1 MSAQFSKKTLISKF
15 VTGVVLA
22 SFILTNAS
30 IKQAY
35 AAADKLRPEALT
47 EDSSIT
53 SIKNDFMREML
64 GDYKVSTTVKFSFDT
79 YSKNIIDL
87 AHSSEAK
94 KKMEELFGASVK
106 DGEEYSVLYFIDEPV
121 AFVKKDNSGVVI
133 KKIGEDIEKIPLEA
147 LVEDTTKA
155 KAEGI
160 KAIDI
165 ILSDYLFLEKRATIA
180 VADRMTLDYRELR
193 LYHDQEFTNQNE
205 VYKEKIK
212 QLQQQN
218 TPDAKNQLKILRGEY
233 AVFLKND
240 GLRLAGGK
248 GLSLA
253 IMDDVVSVPPGFN
266 VTTTAYF
273 KFVKANP
280 ELYDLIKEELKV
292 LDTMDDQKRDAITRK
307 IREVMKRSSIPDD
320 IKNEVLVMYRQLN
333 VLRVLAKKDI
343 PARVAVRSSGIKEDI
358 KVSSWLPI
366 TTGSQAGQ
374 SDTFLNVS
382 GEKNVLDKLK
392 ADWASLFTDRAVSYR
407 DDAIFLIFSSAIE
420 FEGKQPKRVYYDLIN
435 KLREYAVRLNKPE
448 FTEYAETLTN
458 YRNPGSVNLM
468 NTMEE
473 ILKYE
478 NNPEI
483 KHSLETMQKIS
494 LEFIHPEEIGID
506 VVIMQMVRSYLAG
519 VIFSV
524 NPATKMAGVS
534 QALYKAW
541 KGDKSLVQLDKEGN
555 IVGTKPIVV
564 SFEIAYGYGE
574 NVVGGKVD
582 PDKFV
587 MATYD
592 GINWFFLE
600 RHKGTKLIQM
610 INIEKSIDLLKS
622 KLSQDKIRSLAG
634 MVEKAISYDEVD
646 KRINGILV
654 TNLYGTRYLNE
665 LPDKIETEKDKK
677 ARVQKIA
684 TDIANM
690 IKANSSIGA
699 VQEYI
704 KQNFR
709 VSPNNEKNGL
719 KESAVNKLIQEV
731 FASVENA
738 SNEAKAGM
746 NSLHEFFGNSIETSE
761 AFILMIKEVWENK
774 EFDLVHRGDVLKKLG
789 LEAKEMRN
797 LSYLIRALVDNS
809 FTCNLET
816 TPTHQN
822 SFSINDEEA
831 IEIAHMAWNIANFYK
846 DQRDIE
852 FAVEID
858 PSVTKGQEGRLEV
871 YTVDVDGTRL
881 KMEKDGKLVKV
892 EGAPR
897 GEKVVLKL
905 YNVQARP
912 YTAAIQKTDVV
923 RQRSEVDEKF
933 IEDNNIKAIASGTKG
948 ENATEAYVLV
958 FDPNKTIDWH
968 AETIRRLKAGQFSD
982 EERGQIKKLGFNP
995 DEFGIGKD
1003 KVLPIALYLLE
1014 ADPNH
1019 DPIMRLVDA
1028 VITIRGGDTCHAAIF
1043 CREQGIPAVTG
1054 VGKFTLEDRLVAT
1067 GDGLTVDANNG
1078 LLYKLE
1084 PDPKKRIPVNFV
1096 KFRIKPYGIP
1106 GDDDGMKYPTI
1117 GQIIA
1122 SDSTAQQN
1130 SPIMLAEDDAGNSLT
1145 RAEFKA
1151 EQLGLNVFAGYG
1163 YDLIQNIKAGRM
1175 KMPDRVF
1182 VRDLIEGKV
1191 KGSEKFIARI
1201 NNEIFEYFRD
1211 QPEVLKA
1218 FKEKF
1223 SSEYK
1228 VEDGIGLLDVFD
1240 VKWAKGKKLVVTIED
1255 QRLLDYLAALPADV
1269 NSFLEYQYG
1278 LIQRR
1283 INFDYNI
1290 ISQLENKP
1298 WILKEI
1304 ENKLIEKG
1312 YSSFG
1317 EYVGKEFRTFYNLM
1331 GFTISPDK
1339 KAKNRAYDFAQD
1351 KIRGMPGSEI
1361 FSWPGNNPLVGL
1373 RGASLEIE
1381 GVDDDFDGNQKVLSF
1396 LLDSVIDANQNT
1408 HNQAWFYVFVRFA
1421 RELDRLDTALER
1433 IAARKGKLPKQIGI
1447 MIEVPSDAILV
1458 EKLGKKLLAMREK
1471 YKKYGVELTFFSFGT
1486 NDYSHLAGL
1495 GDREDPRMK
1504 LKFLDPAA
1512 IKAIDAIK
1520 QAGYFY
1526 NDSIKKLPLI
1536 DEGADV
1542 MIQLME
1548 AVVKEAKDL
1557 GIETS
1562 LCGEALTSLVGR
1574 GDYDSAGKIMN
1585 LLDSFGISMMSV
1597 RLLASM
1603 TRLDTMSATKEII
1616 APESDK
1622 EILFDLSAGE
1632 VKQRTGVIK
1641 GEVIY
1646 VEKAEDLLPDA
1657 LKGLEGA
1664 ELEEKRE
1671 FLKLQSLE
1679 SARSTMKTYNKVVVL
1694 NRNLAAISEDELVKA
1709 MTPAYFE
1716 QFKREGLLKPIG
1728 NNLYVWTNLNVHAKK
1743 FSAQLK
1749 DRRFS
1754 DDERTKI
1761 MAIWQ
1766 RCWDNTI
1773 EGLERRGIDWDDLQY
1788 AKAIIVDGD
1797 VNLEGWDVFRRDKG
1811 IVPTRI
1817 KAIARG
1823 IGAMRP
1829 QLERQFVTIDY
1840 AAKKIYKG
1848 DLKVGKKKAIVR
1860 SLPIPQHDPQVDMK
1874 RAIEEDANNVYPKIE
1889 LNPLILLA
1897 FEEEQIKGK
1906 TLENSL
1912 GNVFDEYV
1920 GKLIDELDKIAKE
1933 KYQDKK
1939 LSLIGEAQEKIK
1951 KEPEEI
1957 IKEFL
1962 QDRLDKITRDE
1973 GAVLSKNWLEDLR
1986 SRYFADMRKKI
1997 TSRLNGKSAKEFI
2010 KDSFKQQMQ
2019 EVIEKNKGQFV
2030 VHKTTSLNCLAFRN
2044 MNFGFLVEQVN
2055 PNPDYGLLGAA
2066 RAISDFWEINRLE
2079 LEAFKEV
2086 RAALPVGERK
2096 NFGLQITELKGT
2108 QSGAVIIAWKYI
2120 LKDMGIIPGEDGLQL
2135 GVNIATP
2142 SDTLAVDK
2150 YFEYFKDFGTGLN
2163 FVTFDKLMLG
2173 AAWAGVDI
2181 YWDQWRRLAK
2191 KEELQEIGDV
2201 AIKIVKGKMEDIN
2214 KNDDQNKKIIVSFA
2228 PLVKATEEIIDVAEK
2243 QKLEEKAVSD
2253 KN

>member
-1 MSAQFSKKTLISKF
+1 MSAQFSKDGLVSKF
-15 VTGVVLA
+15 IIGVVLA

-35 AAADKLRPEALT
+35 AAADKLRPEAFT
-47 EDSSIT
+47 EDLSIT

-64 GDYKVSTTVKFSFDT
+64 GDYKVSSTVNFSFDT
-79 YSKNIIDL
+79 YSKQVIDL
-87 AHSSEAK
+87 EHSPEAK
-94 KKMEELFGASVK
+94 KKMEEVFGASVK
-106 DGEEYSVLYFIDEPV
+106 DGEEYSVLYFIGEPV
-121 AFVKKDNSGVVI
+121 AFVKKDNAGFSI
-133 KKIGEDIEKIPLEA
+133 KKIGEDIKKIPLEA
-147 LVEDTTKA
+147 FVEDAAKA

-165 ILSDYLFLEKRATIA
+165 VLSDYLFLEKRATIA

-193 LYHDQEFTNQNE
+193 LYHDQEFTNKNE
-205 VYKEKIK
+205 EYKEKIK

-218 TPDAKNQLKILRGEY
+218 TPDAKNQLKILKEEY

-448 FTEYAETLTN
+448 FTDYAETLTN

-468 NTMEE
+468 NAMEE

-483 KHSLETMQKIS
+483 RHSLETMQKIA

-665 LPDKIETEKDKK
+665 LPDKTETEKDKK

-704 KQNFR
+704 KQNFH

-746 NSLHEFFGNSIETSE
+746 SSLHEFFGNSIETAE
-761 AFILMIKEVWENK
+761 AFILMTKEVWENK

-816 TPTHQN
+816 TPTHQD

-858 PSVTKGQEGRLEV
+858 PSVPKGQEGRLEA
-871 YTVDVDGTRL
+871 YTADVDGARL
-881 KMEKDGKLVKV
+881 KMQKDGKLVKV
-892 EGAPR
+892 EDTAR
-897 GEKVVLKL
+897 GGKVVLKL

-933 IEDNNIKAIASGTKG
+933 IEDNNIKAITSGTKG

-982 EERGQIKKLGFNP
+982 EEKRQIKKLGFNP

-1054 VGKFTLEDRLVAT
+1054 VGKFTLEERLVAT

-1084 PDPKKRIPVNFV
+1084 PDPAKRIPVNFV

-1106 GDDDGMKYPTI
+1106 GDDDGMPYPSI

-1130 SPIMLAEDDAGNSLT
+1130 APIMLAEDDAGNALT

-1163 YDLIQNIKAGRM
+1163 YDLIQNIKAGRS
-1175 KMPDRVF
+1175 KMPELVT
-1182 VRDLIEGKV
+1182 VEQLIEGKIE
-1191 KGSEKFIARI
+1191 GSEKFVSKV
-1201 NNEIFEYFRD
+1201 NNEIFKYYKD
-1211 QPEVLKA
+1211 KPEILNG
-1218 FKEKF
+1218 FKEQF
-1223 SSEYK
+1223 SREYK
-1228 VEDGIGLLDVFD
+1228 IEDGIKLLSIFD
-1240 VKWAKGKKLVVTIED
+1240 LMKLREQD
-1255 QRLLDYLAALPADV
+1255 SPLNREQLRLLDYSMKIPGIVSALTD
-1269 NSFLEYQYG
+1269 QYG
-1278 LIQRR
+1278 AMQRR
-1283 INFDYNI
+1283 FNFDYNI
-1290 ISQLENKP
+1290 ISQLNKSP

-1304 ENKLIEKG
+1304 ENKLVEKG

-1317 EYVGKEFRTFYNLM
+1317 KYVGTEFRTFYNLM
-1331 GFTISPDK
+1331 GFSVSPDQ

-1361 FSWPGNNPLVGL
+1361 FSWPGVNPLVGL

-1381 GVDDDFDGNQKVLSF
+1381 GIDEDFDGNQKVLSF

-1408 HNQAWFYVFVRFA
+1408 HNQAWFYVFIRFV
-1421 RELDRLDTALER
+1421 RELDMLDIALER

-1447 MIEVPSDAILV
+1447 MIEVPSDAILAD
-1458 EKLGKKLLAMREK
+1458 KLGKKLLAMREK

-1486 NDYSHLAGL
+1486 NDYSHLAGK

-1504 LKFLDPAA
+1504 LELLDPAA
-1512 IKAIDAIK
+1512 IKAINAIK
-1520 QAGYFY
+1520 EAGFFY

-1548 AVVKEAKDL
+1548 AVVKEAKEL
-1557 GIETS
+1557 GIRIN
-1562 LCGEALTSLVGR
+1562 LCGESVTSLVGR

-1616 APESDK
+1616 APESEK
-1622 EILFDLSAGE
+1622 EVLFDLNAGE

-1694 NRNLAAISEDELVKA
+1694 NRNLVAISEDELVKA

-1766 RCWDNTI
+1766 KCWDNTI

-1797 VNLEGWDVFRRDKG
+1797 VNLDGWDVFRRDKG

-1817 KAIARG
+1817 KAIAKG

-1829 QLERQFVTIDY
+1829 QLEGQFVTIDY

-1848 DLKVGKKKAIVR
+1848 NLKVEKKKAIVR
-1860 SLPIPQHDPQVDMK
+1860 SLPIPQYDPQIDTKQAV
-1874 RAIEEDANNVYPKIE
+1874 EENANSVYSKIE
-1889 LNPLILLA
+1889 FNPLVLLA
-1897 FEEEQIKGK
+1897 FENEQIKGK
-1906 TLENSL
+1906 TLEDSL
-1912 GNVFDEYV
+1912 GKVFDEYV

-1939 LSLIGEAQEKIK
+1939 LSLINEIQEKIK
-1951 KEPEEI
+1951 KEPEKI

-1962 QDRLDKITRDE
+1962 QDKLDKITRND
-1973 GAVLSKNWLEDLR
+1973 GAALSKNWLEELR
-1986 SRYFADMRKKI
+1986 NRYFADMRKRI
-1997 TSRLNGKSAKEFI
+1997 VSRLNGKSAKEFI

-2019 EVIEKNKGQFV
+2019 EIIEKNKGQFV
-2030 VHKTTSLNCLAFRN
+2030 VHKTTSLNCLVFRN

-2066 RAISDFWEINRLE
+2066 RAIGDFWEINRLE

-2086 RAALPVGERK
+2086 RAALPVKERK
-2096 NFGLQITELKGT
+2096 DFGLQITELKGT

-2150 YFEYFKDFGTGLN
+2150 YFEYFKDLGTGLN
-2163 FVTFDKLMLG
+2163 FVTFDKIMLG

-2181 YWDQWRRLAK
+2181 YWKEWRRLAK
-2191 KEELQEIGDV
+2191 EGELQEIGDV

-2228 PLVKATEEIIDVAEK
+2228 PLVKETKEINDAAEK
-2243 QKLEEKAVSD
+2243 QKIEENAVSG